1 MKQGLF
7 AVVLGTG
14 LLLAGCTNTIKYD
27 DAPVRKAVAT
37 TGISQTEFQKS
48 TQAMVS
54 AMLQSPGVIAATR
67 NARPKLAVFGLMDF
81 TSENLDIKAL
91 NNGMFAQIGQSARFN
106 FADPAALA
114 KADQQQNPNR
124 YDLLENP
131 AASKSLSE
139 AVGADYLLVGEI
151 SNVVRTQP
159 TLKETFYRVS
169 LKLVDQKNGQFLWQ
183 ENREFLKS
191 QKKIVYGI

>member
-1 MKQGLF
+1 MKQGIL
-7 AVVLGTG
+7 AAVLGTG

-27 DAPVRKAVAT
+27 DAPIKKAVS

-54 AMLQSPGVIAATR
+54 AMLQSPGVQNATR
-67 NARPKLAVFGLMDF
+67 NSRPKLAVFGLMDF
-81 TSENLDIKAL
+81 TSENIDIKAL

-124 YDLLENP
+124 YELLENP
-131 AASKSLSE
+131 AASKALSD

-159 TLKETFYRVS
+159 TLKEVYYRVS
-169 LKLVDQKNGQFLWQ
+169 LKLVDEKSGQFLWQ

>member
-1 MKQGLF
+1 MKQGLM
-7 AVVLGTG
+7 AVALATG

-27 DAPVRKAVAT
+27 DAPIKKAVS

-54 AMLQSPGVIAATR
+54 AMLQSPGVQNATR
-67 NARPKLAVFGLMDF
+67 NSRPKLAVFGLMDF

-124 YDLLENP
+124 YELLENP
-131 AASKSLSE
+131 AASKTLSD

-159 TLKETFYRVS
+159 TLKEVYYRVS
-169 LKLVDQKNGQFLWQ
+169 LKLVDEKSGQFLWQ